1 LVVEYGGGTP
11 FCNSLPQQLRSIVDM
26 MTPQF
31 LAETWP
37 VRFVAL
43 LSMLEDMTG
52 QAGEADRPLVTNK
65 WVAIVS
71 ALLENL
77 PRDLDSPE
85 CLALM
90 RHSALE
96 TFRQRAARRSPD
108 VSEQDEFL
116 RSRYPQWSVVEDLLR
131 EYEAWAAQQLRTTHH

>member
-1 LVVEYGGGTP
+1 
-11 FCNSLPQQLRSIVDM
+11 M

-52 QAGEADRPLVTNK
+52 QAGVADRPLVTNK

-71 ALLENL
+71 GLLENL
-77 PRDLDSPE
+77 PRDMDCPE

-90 RHSALE
+90 RHSAIE
-96 TFRQRAARRSPD
+96 IFRKRAARGTPD
-108 VSEQDEFL
+108 VRQQDELL
-116 RSRYPQWSVVEDLLR
+116 RSTYPQWSAVEDLFD
-131 EYEAWAAQQLRTTHH
+131 EYETWAAQQLPTTHH

>member
-1 LVVEYGGGTP
+1 
-11 FCNSLPQQLRSIVDM
+11 
-26 MTPQF
+26 
-31 LAETWP
+31 

-52 QAGEADRPLVTNK
+52 QAGEADRPLVTNR

-77 PRDLDSPE
+77 ERDLDSPE

-90 RHSALE
+90 RHSALGV
-96 TFRQRAARRSPD
+96 FRQRAARRSPD
-108 VSEQDEFL
+108 VSEQDDFL
-116 RSRYPQWSVVEDLLR
+116 RNQYPQWSVVEDLLR
-131 EYEAWAAQQLRTTHH
+131 EYETWAAQQLRTTHH